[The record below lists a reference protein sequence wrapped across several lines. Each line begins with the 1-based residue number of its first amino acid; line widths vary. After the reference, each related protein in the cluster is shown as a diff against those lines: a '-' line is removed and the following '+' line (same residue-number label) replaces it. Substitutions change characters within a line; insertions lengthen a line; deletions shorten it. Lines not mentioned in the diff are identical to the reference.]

1 MVIPYLATLHFL
13 VSGPSKKLCIN
24 IHSVSHDEALCNL
37 VEQFHSTESFG
48 TDVYAPVMTSAADA
62 QVIAVL
68 ESSAI
73 LSDADGRWTSLYAQK
88 ALSSLIIES
97 KLCLDIMG
105 WNDVSR
111 CRKTSIMRT
120 NTI

>member
-1 MVIPYLATLHFL
+1 MVGKIPNFL

-48 TDVYAPVMTSAADA
+48 TDVYAPVMTSAEDA
-62 QVIAVL
+62 EEIAVL

-73 LSDADGRWTSLYAQK
+73 FIGCGWQVDLPLRSEDF
-88 ALSSLIIES
+88 SSLIIES

-111 CRKTSIMRT
+111 CRKTSIIRT